1 MGDMQGH
8 INRIHKE
15 NASVLPDPVRCALEE
30 HKENLIALY
39 SSICAANDD
48 VTFLEKQAVQ
58 ILTMYQEEL
67 IKALKSSIK

>member
-1 MGDMQGH
+1 MGDMQIH
-8 INRIHKE
+8 INRIHTE
-15 NASVLPDPVRCALEE
+15 NASVLPEPVRCALED

-48 VTFLEKQAVQ
+48 VAFLEKHAVQ

-67 IKALKSSIK
+67 IKALTSSIR